1 MLVGIMLGG
10 IMLVFIMPGVIIFS
24 VIRLNIVVPTGLAF
38 KKKKK
43 KKKFKILEKEKKTHL
58 IFWFILGFTA

>member
-10 IMLVFIMPGVIIFS
+10 IMLVFIMPVVFRFS
-24 VIRLNIVVPTGLAF
+24 VIRLNVVVPTGLAF
-38 KKKKK
+38 KKK
-43 KKKFKILEKEKKTHL
+43 FKIIEKGKKEKKHW